1 MTVRRGETVPASVRA
16 DRSREA
22 TKQALAREL
31 AYAGILARVWPSYIT
46 EPIKPQPGFPFL
58 LCVDTPA
65 GLLVWRVNDEEVEL
79 FRHLPCQKNDGRP
92 SEPKVPMLLHLASEG
107 W

>member
-1 MTVRRGETVPASVRA
+1 MRRGETVPASVRA

-31 AYAGILARVWPSYIT
+31 AYAGILARFWPSYIT
-46 EPIKPQPGFPFL
+46 EPLKPQPGFPFL
-58 LCVDTPA
+58 LCIETPA
-65 GLLVWRVNDEEVEL
+65 GLLAWRVTEDEIEG
-79 FRHLPCQKNDGRP
+79 FKHLTCRPNDGRKA
-92 SEPKVPMLLHLASEG
+92 EDKVPTLLALAMDG